1 MPTRAGTGPGRTIL
15 VVAAVVLLGAA
26 CGGGT
31 GSAPGA
37 LPSFFEAVQDRD
49 FDGLYCMMAGASS
62 AEELG
67 ATPAERRANFESWAE
82 AFYEAYERDR
92 DEGWVDLDE
101 QGLSLVKLFA
111 LGRGTFVS
119 HRVVASP
126 GAGAAVVE
134 SEVRFGYAHI
144 DLSRFSPGTT
154 LYACGAPVGRVHPI
168 RIPAG
173 SREITVEL
181 LERATVRWTL
191 VETEPTAECA
201 GGWAVAAGE
210 PVEGTEATTTVT
222 WMF

>member
-1 MPTRAGTGPGRTIL
+1 MPTRAKTTPGRAL
-15 VVAAVVLLGAA
+15 FVLAGVALLGAA
-26 CGGGT
+26 CGGGAGPAT
-31 GSAPGA
+31 GA
-37 LPSFFEAVQDRD
+37 LPPFFEAVQSRD
-49 FDGLYCMMAGASS
+49 IDALYCMMAGASS

-67 ATPAERRANFESWAE
+67 ATPAERRAAFESWAD

-92 DEGWVDLDE
+92 DEGWIDLDE

-119 HRVVASP
+119 HRVVGSP
-126 GAGAAVVE
+126 GAGAKVVE

-173 SREITVEL
+173 SREISVASSPAGRLIVGLTL
-181 LERATVRWTL
+181 AASDARARS
-191 VETEPTAECA
+191 
-201 GGWAVAAGE
+201 GAAGR
-210 PVEGTEATTTVT
+210 VEG
-222 WMF
+222 